1 MFRFLASVFQ
11 TNNASM
17 KAGSFAIL
25 IVLVF
30 SGFIITR
37 SSMPVWLKWGF
48 WVSPI
53 TYGEMMLSTNTT
65 IGQEILESRGLNFD
79 GYLYWISLGALFG
92 FIIVFNIGYV
102 LALTFLKSPGSSRA
116 VIAHEKLSQIQGSE
130 DSRDGSC
137 LEKKSGNSPAQNSIE
152 PNKGRMV
159 LPFTPLTVV
168 FQDVQYYVDIPLEM
182 REKGFTNK
190 KLQIL
195 SDITGALKP
204 GVLTALMGVS
214 GAGKTTLLD
223 VLAGRKTSGY
233 IEGHIKIGGYP
244 KVQETFA
251 RVSGYCEQTDIHSP
265 QITVEESVIF
275 SAWLRLSPQIDS
287 KTKAEFVNEV
297 LETIELDG
305 IKDALV
311 GVPGI
316 NGLSNE
322 QRKRLT
328 IAVELVSNPSII
340 FMDEPTTGLDAR
352 AAAIVM
358 RAVKNVADTGR
369 TILILLKSG
378 GHVIYSGSLGQ
389 HSACVIEYFESI
401 PGVPKIRNNYNPAT
415 WMLEVTSISAEAKL
429 GADFAQKYR
438 DSALYKKNMELVRQ
452 LSSPPPGSTDL
463 YFPTRF
469 SQNGW
474 GQLKSCL
481 WKQHLS
487 YWRSPAYN
495 LMRIMHTLVTALIF
509 GVLYWDVG
517 KKLNNQQNLFNI
529 FGSMYVAVIF
539 LGINN
544 CSTVLPYVAT
554 ERTIMYREIFA
565 GMYSSWAY
573 SLAQVLVEI
582 PYLFMETAIFVMISY
597 PMIGYYG
604 SAYKVFWY
612 FYTIFCSLLSFNY
625 LGMLLVSLT
634 PNFMVAAILA
644 SAFYTTFNLFAGFL
658 IPKPQIPKWWIWMYY
673 LTPTSWSLNGM
684 LTSQYGDINKK
695 IVVFGETKTVVAF
708 LEDYF
713 GFHHDQLAIVAVVL
727 IAFPLVFASLFSY
740 FIGQLKFQR
749 R

>member
-17 KAGSFAIL
+17 TAGSFAIL

-30 SGFIITR
+30 SGFIITQ

-53 TYGEMMLSTNTT
+53 TYGEMGLSLNEFLAPRWQKMLTTNTT

-79 GYLYWISLGALFG
+79 GYLYWISLSALFG

-116 VIAHEKLSQIQGSE
+116 VISHEKLSQIQGSE

-137 LEKKSGNSPAQNSIE
+137 LEKKSGNSPAQSSIE

-195 SDITGALKP
+195 SDIT
-204 GVLTALMGVS
+204 
-214 GAGKTTLLD
+214 
-223 VLAGRKTSGY
+223 
-233 IEGHIKIGGYP
+233 
-244 KVQETFA
+244 
-251 RVSGYCEQTDIHSP
+251 
-265 QITVEESVIF
+265 VEESVIF

-311 GVPGI
+311 GIPGI

-328 IAVELVSNPSII
+328 IAVELVANPSII
-340 FMDEPTTGLDAR
+340 FMVEPTTGLDTR
-352 AAAIVM
+352 AVAIIVM
-358 RAVKNVADTGR
+358 RAVKNVAGTGR
-369 TILILLKSG
+369 T
-378 GHVIYSGSLGQ
+378 V
-389 HSACVIEYFESI
+389 
-401 PGVPKIRNNYNPAT
+401 
-415 WMLEVTSISAEAKL
+415 EAF
-429 GADFAQKYR
+429 D
-438 DSALYKKNMELVRQ
+438 E
-452 LSSPPPGSTDL
+452 
-463 YFPTRF
+463 
-469 SQNGW
+469 
-474 GQLKSCL
+474 
-481 WKQHLS
+481 
-487 YWRSPAYN
+487 
-495 LMRIMHTLVTALIF
+495 
-509 GVLYWDVG
+509 
-517 KKLNNQQNLFNI
+517 
-529 FGSMYVAVIF
+529 
-539 LGINN
+539 
-544 CSTVLPYVAT
+544 
-554 ERTIMYREIFA
+554 
-565 GMYSSWAY
+565 
-573 SLAQVLVEI
+573 
-582 PYLFMETAIFVMISY
+582 
-597 PMIGYYG
+597 
-604 SAYKVFWY
+604 
-612 FYTIFCSLLSFNY
+612 
-625 LGMLLVSLT
+625 
-634 PNFMVAAILA
+634 
-644 SAFYTTFNLFAGFL
+644 
-658 IPKPQIPKWWIWMYY
+658 
-673 LTPTSWSLNGM
+673 SLNGM